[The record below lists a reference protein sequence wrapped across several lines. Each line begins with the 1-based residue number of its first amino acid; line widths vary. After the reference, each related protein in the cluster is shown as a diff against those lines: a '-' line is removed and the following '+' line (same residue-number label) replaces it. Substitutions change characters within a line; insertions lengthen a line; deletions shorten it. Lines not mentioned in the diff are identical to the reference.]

1 MSRRVLAAAQA
12 SQALPSGQGHN
23 LGIFLPS
30 PSQGL
35 TQCLA
40 KHVLKLT
47 NV

>member
-12 SQALPSGQGHN
+12 PQALPSMGHGHR

-30 PSQGL
+30 PQGL
-35 TQCLA
+35 IQCLA

-47 NV
+47 NI